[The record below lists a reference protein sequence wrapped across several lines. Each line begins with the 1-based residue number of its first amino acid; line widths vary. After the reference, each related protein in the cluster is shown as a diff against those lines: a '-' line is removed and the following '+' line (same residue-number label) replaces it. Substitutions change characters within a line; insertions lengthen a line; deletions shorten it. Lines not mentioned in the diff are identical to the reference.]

1 MTLVVE
7 LVEGSRW
14 VVAAAIANTII
25 STWMTTSVIQLF
37 FWFLLGDVFGIY

>member
-1 MTLVVE
+1 MVLVIE

-25 STWMTTSVIQLF
+25 STWMTTSVIGLF
-37 FWFLLGDVFGIY
+37 FWFLLGDVSRIY